1 MKNFKLGQTV
11 FYAISEF
18 DGQKIEKGIITE
30 VNKDHIIMKTSEGIT
45 YWLEPEN
52 PIYDNIEE
60 AANYLNYYDETCKKN
75 YRILKNQDYHNQL
88 YSGTGSTFNFCYDI
102 GISL

>member
-1 MKNFKLGQTV
+1 MKIFKPGQTV

-30 VNKDHIIMKTSEGIT
+30 VNEDHIIMKTSEGIT

-60 AANYLNYYDETCKKN
+60 AANYLNLMQPERQIEIEHIKK
-75 YRILKNQDYHNQL
+75 ILMNE
-88 YSGTGSTFNFCYDI
+88 
-102 GISL
+102 

>member
-45 YWLEPEN
+45 YWLEPE
-52 PIYDNIEE
+52 IRYM
-60 AANYLNYYDETCKKN
+60 T
-75 YRILKNQDYHNQL
+75 
-88 YSGTGSTFNFCYDI
+88 T
-102 GISL
+102 

>member
-52 PIYDNIEE
+52 P
-60 AANYLNYYDETCKKN
+60 AANYLNLMQPERQIEIEHIKK
-75 YRILKNQDYHNQL
+75 ILMNE
-88 YSGTGSTFNFCYDI
+88 
-102 GISL
+102 